1 VQKYAFSV
9 YPQPFFTN
17 FFFFRIFAALLN
29 RNKPMKKSIVFDGR
43 ELQDVEM
50 QENAARDAA
59 MLSFLGQFI
68 TDERRQRFE
77 EVLDYRT
84 RHITV
89 VLEDIFQP
97 HNASAV
103 LRTCDLRGIQ
113 DIHIVENTN
122 HYDVNPDV
130 VLGSTKW
137 LNLNYYEDKEFN
149 TPTAFEQLR
158 AKGYKIVA
166 TCPHRDDFTP
176 DTLPL
181 DQPIALVFGT
191 EKLGLSDYAVENA
204 DMHVR
209 IPMYGF
215 TESYNISVSAALLLY
230 SLTNRLHASTDID
243 WHLTEEERNALRL
256 VWTRRSLS
264 RIRQYERK
272 FKELHPEFY
281 VGE

>member
-1 VQKYAFSV
+1 
-9 YPQPFFTN
+9 
-17 FFFFRIFAALLN
+17 
-29 RNKPMKKSIVFDGR
+29 MKKSIVFTGR
-43 ELQDVEM
+43 ESHGVELQQDM
-50 QENAARDAA
+50 ARDKA
-59 MLSFLGQFI
+59 MLEFLLPFI

-77 EVLDYRT
+77 EVLDFRT

-113 DIHIVENTN
+113 DVHIVENN
-122 HYDVNPDV
+122 NPYDVNPDV

-137 LNLNYYEDKEFN
+137 LNFNYYESNAFN
-149 TPTAFEQLR
+149 TPETYDHLHEQ
-158 AKGYKIVA
+158 GYKIVA

-176 DTLPL
+176 ETRPL

-191 EKLGLSDYAVENA
+191 EKLGLSDYAVEHA

-243 WHLTEEERNALRL
+243 WHLTEEERDAVRL
-256 VWTRRSLS
+256 VWTRRSLN
-264 RIRQYERK
+264 RIRQYDRK
-272 FKELHPEFY
+272 FFQLHPEFL
-281 VGE
+281 EDK

>member
-1 VQKYAFSV
+1 
-9 YPQPFFTN
+9 
-17 FFFFRIFAALLN
+17 
-29 RNKPMKKSIVFDGR
+29 MKKTVVYNGR
-43 ELQDVEM
+43 EFLDTGTQDS
-50 QENAARDAA
+50 AARDSA
-59 MLSFLGQFI
+59 MLEFLTQFI

-77 EVLDYRT
+77 EVLDFRT

-113 DIHIVENTN
+113 DVHIVENTN

-137 LNLNYYEDKEFN
+137 LNLYHYEDKEFN
-149 TPTAFEQLR
+149 TPSAYEHLR
-158 AKGYKIVA
+158 SKGYKIVA

-181 DQPIALVFGT
+181 EQPVALVFGT
-191 EKLGLSDYAVENA
+191 EKLGLSDYAVEKA

-230 SLTNRLHASTDID
+230 SLTNRLHDATGID
-243 WHLTEEERNALRL
+243 WHLSEKERDALRL

-272 FKELHPEFY
+272 FAELHPEFAPASDANTEKN
-281 VGE
+281 G

>member
-1 VQKYAFSV
+1 
-9 YPQPFFTN
+9 
-17 FFFFRIFAALLN
+17 
-29 RNKPMKKSIVFDGR
+29 MKKSVVYDGR
-43 ELQDVEM
+43 ELQDVGM
-50 QENAARDAA
+50 LENAARDAA
-59 MLSFLGQFI
+59 MLDFMTQFI

-77 EVLDYRT
+77 EVLDFRT

-103 LRTCDLRGIQ
+103 LRSCDLRGIQ

-137 LNLNYYEDKEFN
+137 LNLQYYEGKEFN
-149 TPTAFEQLR
+149 TPAAYQHLHD
-158 AKGYKIVA
+158 KGYKIVA

-181 DQPIALVFGT
+181 DQPVALVFGT
-191 EKLGLSDYAVENA
+191 EKLGLSDYAVEHA

-209 IPMYGF
+209 IPMFGF

-230 SLTNRLHASTDID
+230 SLTNRLHASTDIE

-272 FKELHPEFY
+272 FRELHPEFY
-281 VGE
+281 DEEQTQ

>member
-1 VQKYAFSV
+1 
-9 YPQPFFTN
+9 
-17 FFFFRIFAALLN
+17 
-29 RNKPMKKSIVFDGR
+29 MKKSIIYDGR
-43 ELQDVEM
+43 VDAPSRLTSVDK
-50 QENAARDAA
+50 ARDAA
-59 MLSFLGQFI
+59 MLAFLTSFI
-68 TDERRQRFE
+68 TDERRERFE
-77 EVLDYRT
+77 EVLAFRT

-103 LRTCDLRGIQ
+103 MRTCDLRGVQ
-113 DIHIVENTN
+113 DIHIVENNN

-130 VLGSTKW
+130 VMGSTKW
-137 LNLNYYEDKEFN
+137 LNLYHYDETEFN
-149 TPTAFEQLR
+149 TPLAFDQLHN
-158 AKGYKIVA
+158 KGYKIVA
-166 TCPHRDDFTP
+166 TCPHRESYTP

-181 DQPIALVFGT
+181 DQPVALVFGT

-230 SLTNRLHASTDID
+230 TLTNRLHASSDID
-243 WHLTEEERNALRL
+243 WHLSEEECDALRL
-256 VWTRRSLS
+256 LWTRRTLS

-272 FKELHPEFY
+272 FAELHPEFR
-281 VGE
+281 

>member
-1 VQKYAFSV
+1 
-9 YPQPFFTN
+9 
-17 FFFFRIFAALLN
+17 
-29 RNKPMKKSIVFDGR
+29 MKKSVIFDGR
-43 ELQDVEM
+43 ESHGVEK
-50 QENAARDAA
+50 QGNAARDAA
-59 MLSFLGQFI
+59 MLEFLTPFI

-84 RHITV
+84 RHVTV

-103 LRTCDLRGIQ
+103 LRSCDLRGIQ
-113 DIHIVENTN
+113 DVHIVENAN

-137 LNLNYYEDKEFN
+137 LNLYHYDQHDFN
-149 TPTAFEQLR
+149 TPAAYERLHE
-158 AKGYKIVA
+158 KGYKIVA

-181 DQPIALVFGT
+181 DQPVALVFGT

-209 IPMYGF
+209 IPMFGF

-243 WHLTEEERNALRL
+243 WHLTEDECNALRL
-256 VWTRRSLS
+256 TWTLRSLS

-281 VGE
+281 FGESAQ